1 MFLLLTHLCLN
12 VVVTMSLSLS
22 IRKFLIGDPCL
33 LFSFFFLLL
42 IPYPLSSISPLDI
55 CFIHLVFWLCHGD
68 DQLQKAKLAEAHC
81 LMLHIYFSAWCLT
94 TQWTFVL
101 LIYKSSLPL
110 ISMKK
115 LGLHMLLH
123 SGSRVCLWDFQ
134 WH

>member
-12 VVVTMSLSLS
+12 VVVTVSLSLS

-33 LFSFFFLLL
+33 LFSFF
-42 IPYPLSSISPLDI
+42 PSSYPLPSISPLDI

-81 LMLHIYFSAWCLT
+81 LILHIYFSAWWLA
-94 TQWTFVL
+94 TQWTLVF
-101 LIYKSSLPL
+101 LIYNSLLLL
-110 ISMKK
+110 ISMTK
-115 LGLHMLLH
+115 LELHTLLH
-123 SGSRVCLWDFQ
+123 SESRVWLWDFQ